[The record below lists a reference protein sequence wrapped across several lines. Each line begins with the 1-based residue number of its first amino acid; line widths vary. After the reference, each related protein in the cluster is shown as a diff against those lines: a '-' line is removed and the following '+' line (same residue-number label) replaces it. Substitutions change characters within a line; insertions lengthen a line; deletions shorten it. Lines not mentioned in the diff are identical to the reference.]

1 MLHWCF
7 SESRTNPR
15 LDASSQ
21 MTVLVLPDR
30 NPLHVAV
37 WLFVVCALI
46 YMVIAIG
53 GYTRLTDSG
62 LSIVAWDPI
71 SGVIPPTS
79 DTEWLREFEHYQQYP
94 EFKIVNQ
101 DMQLDDFKRIYWVEY
116 AHRLAARLVALAFLL
131 PFLYF
136 LTRRYLSRALTL
148 RLVLIFVLGGFQG
161 LLGWYMVASGLV
173 DNPAV
178 SQYRLTAHLSLAVLL
193 YSYVLWLG
201 VGLASR
207 RQPVDDPLVSYFR
220 KTSILCIVFVALMQI
235 SGGFMAGTHAGF
247 VINTYPDMN
256 GELIPQMMGSLQP
269 WWRNLFENVV
279 TIQFVHRWVAVATVI
294 SVFLLWVGRLRTRQ
308 PQLCRMADMVLMAAL
323 LQFGFGISTLLSQ
336 VHLPIAL
343 AHQSGFILL
352 LTVLVITL
360 RLNWSPV
367 SQRS

>member
-1 MLHWCF
+1 MHLWCF

-15 LDASSQ
+15 LDASSR

-30 NPLHVAV
+30 NPLHVAW
-37 WLFVVCALI
+37 WLFAVCALI

-53 GYTRLTDSG
+53 GFTRLTDSG

-71 SGVIPPTS
+71 SGVIPPLS

-116 AHRLAARLVALAFLL
+116 AHRLAARLVGLAFLL

-136 LTRRYLSRALTL
+136 LIRRYLSRALTL
-148 RLVLIFVLGGFQG
+148 RLALIFVLGGFQG

-178 SQYRLTAHLSLAVLL
+178 SQYRLTAHLSLAVLI

-201 VGLASR
+201 VGLVST
-207 RQPVDDPLVSYFR
+207 RQPIDDPLVSYFR
-220 KTSILCIVFVALMQI
+220 RTSILCIILVALMQI
-235 SGGFMAGTHAGF
+235 SGGFMAGTHAGY

-256 GELIPQMMGSLQP
+256 GEMIPQMLGSLQP

-279 TIQFVHRWVAVATVI
+279 TIQFFHRWIAVATVI

-308 PQLCRMADMVLMAAL
+308 PQLCRMADMVLMATL

-352 LTVLVITL
+352 LTVLIITL
-360 RLNWSPV
+360 RINWNPV
-367 SQRS
+367 SQRN